1 MTEDALKSQPEQPQ
15 EPQRPEGKDHSE
27 RRAIL
32 GFSLPMSVAN
42 YVQQSYL
49 LADSII
55 VGHCVG
61 IDGLAAV
68 GAAQPI
74 FYLVNAVFLGLV
86 GGFAIR
92 FARMT
97 GSGRAER
104 QQDAVIGLAAF
115 TVVWA
120 ALCVGLVFAATGFF
134 LDAMG
139 IHGSVAAGSAT
150 YLRTLSLGFVGM
162 FGIGALGGF
171 LRGLGD
177 SRTVMYIMVFS
188 SLLNIVLAWTF
199 VAVLGLGLRGAALG
213 TVTAASLAFVA
224 GLVLVA
230 RRHGIHRYRSN
241 FSDLARQAGSS
252 LRLGFPVGIQHVM
265 LSLGTM
271 VLTSLIAPF
280 GTAAIAAFSI
290 AARLEA
296 LAGRFYL
303 DLSGAVTV
311 FVARH
316 TGAGDAERARR
327 VLLEALRICLWVT
340 VVESLSVILLR
351 HGIAGAF
358 TTDASVRAIVGSY
371 IVMTYPFFLL
381 YSAMAVVHGFLNG
394 IGRTVFPLVCTM
406 LSFLV
411 VRVPTASLLKGP
423 LGLDGIIWAVP
434 VGWFVGLAYT
444 AFAVRRYVKDPRRFT
459 PSTGSP

>member
-1 MTEDALKSQPEQPQ
+1 
-15 EPQRPEGKDHSE
+15 
-27 RRAIL
+27 
-32 GFSLPMSVAN
+32 MSVAN

-55 VGHCVG
+55 VGHYVG
-61 IDGLAAV
+61 VGGLAAV

-86 GGFAIR
+86 SGFAIR

-97 GSGRAER
+97 GSGRAEHR
-104 QQDAVIGLAAF
+104 QDAVIGLAAF
-115 TVVWA
+115 TVLWA
-120 ALCVGLVFAATGFF
+120 GLCVALVFCATGSF
-134 LDAMG
+134 LNAMG
-139 IHGSVAAGSAT
+139 IHGTVAHVATT
-150 YLRTLSLGFVGM
+150 YLRTLSFGFVGV

-177 SRTVMYIMVFS
+177 SRTVMYITVSS
-188 SLLNIVLAWTF
+188 SLVNIVLSWSF
-199 VAVLGLGLRGAALG
+199 VALLGLGVRGAALG
-213 TVTAASLAFVA
+213 TVAASSVAFLAGVA
-224 GLVLVA
+224 LVA
-230 RRHGIHRYRSN
+230 RRHRIHRYRSTLP
-241 FSDLARQAGSS
+241 SLAWQAASS

-311 FVARH
+311 FVAQH
-316 TGAGDAERARR
+316 TAAGDAQRARR
-327 VLLEALRICLWVT
+327 VLLQALRVCLWGTVT
-340 VVESLSVILLR
+340 ESVLVILVR
-351 HGIAGAF
+351 QDIAAAF
-358 TTDASVRAIVGSY
+358 TTAGSVRGIVASY
-371 IVMTYPFFLL
+371 ILMAYPFFLL
-381 YSAMAVVHGFLNG
+381 YTAMAVTHGFLNG

-434 VGWFVGLAYT
+434 IGWLVGLAYT
-444 AFAVRRYVKDPRRFT
+444 TFAVLRYIQDAERFIPLPT
-459 PSTGSP
+459 SAG

>member
-1 MTEDALKSQPEQPQ
+1 
-15 EPQRPEGKDHSE
+15 
-27 RRAIL
+27 
-32 GFSLPMSVAN
+32 MSVAN

-55 VGHCVG
+55 VGHYVG
-61 IDGLAAV
+61 IGGLAAV

-86 GGFAIR
+86 SGFAIR

-97 GSGRAER
+97 GSGRADQR
-104 QQDAVIGLAAF
+104 QDAVIGLAAF
-115 TVVWA
+115 AVVWA
-120 ALCVGLVFAATGFF
+120 ALCVALVFGATGFF
-134 LDAMG
+134 LHAMG
-139 IHGSVAAGSAT
+139 IHGTVADGSTT
-150 YLRTLSLGFVGM
+150 YLRTLALGFVGM

-177 SRTVMYIMVFS
+177 SRTVMYVLVFS
-188 SLLNIVLAWTF
+188 SLLNIVLAWSF
-199 VAVLGLGLRGAALG
+199 VAVLGWGLRGAALG
-213 TVTAASLAFVA
+213 TVTASCTAFAV
-224 GLVLVA
+224 GLVLVG
-230 RRHGIHRYRSN
+230 RRHGIHRYRST
-241 FSDLARQAGSS
+241 LPALLRQAGSS

-265 LSLGTM
+265 LSLGSM

-290 AARLEA
+290 ASRLEA

-311 FVARH
+311 FVAQH

-327 VLLEALRICLWVT
+327 VLLDALRICLWAT
-340 VVESLSVILLR
+340 LAESVLVILLR
-351 HGIAGAF
+351 HDIAAAF
-358 TTDASVRAIVGSY
+358 TADAPVRAIVGSY
-371 IVMTYPFFLL
+371 VLMTYPFFLL
-381 YSAMAVVHGFLNG
+381 YTAMAVTHGFLNG

-411 VRVPTASLLKGP
+411 FRVPMASLLKGP

-434 VGWFVGLAYT
+434 IGWLVGLTYT
-444 AFAVRRYVKDPRRFT
+444 AFAVRRYIRDAGRHIPVQKAPE
-459 PSTGSP
+459 SVTGMSG

>member
-1 MTEDALKSQPEQPQ
+1 MASVRWPKKH
-15 EPQRPEGKDHSE
+15 RPELRS
-27 RRAIL
+27 IL

-55 VGHCVG
+55 VGHYVG
-61 IDGLAAV
+61 IEGLAAV
-68 GAAQPI
+68 GAGQPI

-86 GGFAIR
+86 SGFAIR

-97 GSGRAER
+97 GSGRAES
-104 QQDAVIGLAAF
+104 QQDAVVGLAAF
-115 TVVWA
+115 AVVWA
-120 ALCVGLVFAATGFF
+120 VLCMALIFTGTGF
-134 LDAMG
+134 LLNAMG
-139 IHGSVAAGSAT
+139 IHGTIADGSTT

-188 SLLNIVLAWTF
+188 SLLNIVLAWSF
-199 VAVLGLGLRGAALG
+199 VALLGWGLRGAALG
-213 TVTAASLAFVA
+213 TVAASCTAFVA

-230 RRHGIHRYRSN
+230 RRHGIHRYRS
-241 FSDLARQAGSS
+241 SLPQLARQAGSS

-265 LSLGTM
+265 LSLGSM

-280 GTAAIAAFSI
+280 GTAAIAALSI

-311 FVARH
+311 FVAQH
-316 TGAGDAERARR
+316 TGGGDAERARR
-327 VLLEALRICLWVT
+327 VLLEALRICLWAT
-340 VVESLSVILLR
+340 LAESVLVILLR
-351 HGIAGAF
+351 HDIAAAF
-358 TTDASVRAIVGSY
+358 TTDPSVRGIVASY
-371 IVMTYPFFLL
+371 ILMTYPFFLL
-381 YSAMAVVHGFLNG
+381 YTAMAVVHGFLNG

-411 VRVPTASLLKGP
+411 FRVPTASLLKGP
-423 LGLDGIIWAVP
+423 LGLDGLIWAVP
-434 VGWFVGLAYT
+434 IGWFVGLAYT
-444 AFAVRRYVKDPRRFT
+444 AFAVRRYIQDAERFIPVQKSRAPQRHRR
-459 PSTGSP
+459 

>member
-1 MTEDALKSQPEQPQ
+1 MTEDALKRRPENENEQP
-15 EPQRPEGKDHSE
+15 SE
-27 RRAIL
+27 RRSLL

-49 LADSII
+49 VADSII
-55 VGHCVG
+55 VGHYVG
-61 IDGLAAV
+61 VGGLAAV

-86 GGFAIR
+86 SGFAIR

-104 QQDAVIGLAAF
+104 QQDTVIGLAAF
-115 TVVWA
+115 AVVWA
-120 ALCVGLVFAATGFF
+120 ALCITLVFAATGFF
-134 LDAMG
+134 LHIMG
-139 IHGSVAAGSAT
+139 IHGAVAHSSTT
-150 YLRTLSLGFVGM
+150 YLRTLSLGFVGV

-188 SLLNIVLAWTF
+188 SLLNIALAWSF
-199 VAVLGLGLRGAALG
+199 VALLGWGVRGAALG
-213 TVTAASLAFVA
+213 TVTAASAAFLA

-230 RRHGIHRYRSN
+230 RRHGIHRYRSTLPE
-241 FSDLARQAGSS
+241 LARQAGQS

-290 AARLEA
+290 AARLET

-311 FVARH
+311 FVAQA
-316 TGAGDAERARR
+316 TGAGEAERARR
-327 VLLEALRICLWVT
+327 VLLDALRICLGVT
-340 VVESLSVILLR
+340 LAESALVILVR
-351 HGIAGAF
+351 HDIAAAF
-358 TTDASVRAIVGSY
+358 TTAESVRGIVGSY
-371 IVMTYPFFLL
+371 ILMTYPFFLL
-381 YSAMAVVHGFLNG
+381 YAAMAVVHGFLNG

-411 VRVPTASLLKGP
+411 VRIPTASLLKAP

-434 VGWFVGLAYT
+434 IGWFVGLAYT
-444 AFAVRRYVKDPRRFT
+444 AFAVRRYLQDARRFIPVQT
-459 PSTGSP
+459 NSA

>member
-1 MTEDALKSQPEQPQ
+1 MTEDLLKRKTQNDIKQ
-15 EPQRPEGKDHSE
+15 HSE
-27 RRAIL
+27 RRSLL

-55 VGHCVG
+55 VGHYVG
-61 IDGLAAV
+61 VGGLAAV

-86 GGFAIR
+86 SGFAIR

-97 GSGRAER
+97 GSGRAESR
-104 QQDAVIGLAAF
+104 QDAVIGLAAF
-115 TVVWA
+115 AVVWA
-120 ALCVGLVFAATGFF
+120 VLCIALVFAATGFF
-134 LDAMG
+134 LRLMG
-139 IHGSVAAGSAT
+139 IHGAVADGSTT
-150 YLRTLSLGFVGM
+150 YLRTLSLGFVGV

-188 SLLNIVLAWTF
+188 SLLNIGLAWSF
-199 VAVLGLGLRGAALG
+199 VAVLGMGVRGAALG
-213 TVTAASLAFVA
+213 TVAASSVAFLA

-230 RRHGIHRYRSN
+230 RRHGIHRYRSTLR
-241 FSDLARQAGSS
+241 DLARQAGSS

-290 AARLEA
+290 AARLET

-311 FVARH
+311 FVARYV
-316 TGAGDAERARR
+316 GAGDTERARR
-327 VLLEALRICLWVT
+327 VLLEALRICLWAT
-340 VVESLSVILLR
+340 LAESVLVILVR

-358 TTDASVRAIVGSY
+358 TADASVRGIVGSY
-371 IVMTYPFFLL
+371 ILMSYPFFLL
-381 YSAMAVVHGFLNG
+381 YTAMAVVHGFFNG

-411 VRVPTASLLKGP
+411 VRVPTASALKGP

-434 VGWFVGLAYT
+434 IGWFVGLAYT
-444 AFAVRRYVKDPRRFT
+444 AFTVRRYLRDAGRLIPVQPDT
-459 PSTGSP
+459 T

>member
-1 MTEDALKSQPEQPQ
+1 
-15 EPQRPEGKDHSE
+15 
-27 RRAIL
+27 
-32 GFSLPMSVAN
+32 MSVAN

-55 VGHCVG
+55 VGHYVG
-61 IDGLAAV
+61 VDGLAAV

-86 GGFAIR
+86 SGFAIR

-104 QQDAVIGLAAF
+104 QQEAVIGLAAF
-115 TVVWA
+115 AVVWA
-120 ALCVGLVFAATGFF
+120 ALCIALVFCATGVF
-134 LDAMG
+134 LHVMG
-139 IHGSVAAGSAT
+139 IHGTVAHGSTT
-150 YLRTLSLGFVGM
+150 YLRTLSLGFVGV

-177 SRTVMYIMVFS
+177 SRTVMYIMIFS
-188 SLLNIVLAWTF
+188 SLLNIVLAWSF
-199 VAVLGLGLRGAALG
+199 VALLGLGVRGAALG
-213 TVTAASLAFVA
+213 TVTASSVAFLA

-230 RRHGIHRYRSN
+230 RRHGIHRYRST
-241 FSDLARQAGSS
+241 FPELARQAGSS
-252 LRLGFPVGIQHVM
+252 LRLGFPVGIQHIM

-290 AARLEA
+290 ASRLET
-296 LAGRFYL
+296 LVGRFYL

-311 FVARH
+311 FVAQY
-316 TGAGDAERARR
+316 TGAGEAERGRR
-327 VLLEALRICLWVT
+327 ALLDALRLCWWVT
-340 VVESLSVILLR
+340 LAECAVVILVR
-351 HGIAGAF
+351 HDIAAAF
-358 TTDASVRAIVGSY
+358 TTDQPVHAIVGTY
-371 IVMTYPFFLL
+371 ILMTYPFFLL

-411 VRVPTASLLKGP
+411 VRIPTASVLKGR

-434 VGWFVGLAYT
+434 IGWFVGLAYT
-444 AFAVRRYVKDPRRFT
+444 AFAVRRYIQDARRFIPVQT
-459 PSTGSP
+459 NSV

>member
-1 MTEDALKSQPEQPQ
+1 
-15 EPQRPEGKDHSE
+15 
-27 RRAIL
+27 
-32 GFSLPMSVAN
+32 MSVAN

-55 VGHCVG
+55 VGHYVG
-61 IDGLAAV
+61 IEGLASV

-86 GGFAIR
+86 SGFAIR

-97 GSGRAER
+97 GSGHAER
-104 QQDAVIGLAAF
+104 QEDAVIGLAAF
-115 TVVWA
+115 AVVWA
-120 ALCVGLVFAATGFF
+120 GLCVVLVFCATGFF

-139 IHGSVAAGSAT
+139 IHGTVAHGAET
-150 YLRTLSLGFVGM
+150 YLRTLSLGFVGV

-177 SRTVMYIMVFS
+177 SRTVMYVMVFS
-188 SLLNIVLAWTF
+188 SLLNIALAWSF
-199 VAVLGLGLRGAALG
+199 VAVLGLGVRGAALG
-213 TVTAASLAFVA
+213 TVTASTVAFLA

-230 RRHGIHRYRSN
+230 RRHGIHRYRSTLP
-241 FSDLARQAGSS
+241 DLVRQAGSS
-252 LRLGFPVGIQHVM
+252 LRLGFPVGIQHVF
-265 LSLGTM
+265 LSLGSM

-290 AARLEA
+290 ASRLET

-316 TGAGDAERARR
+316 VGAGAPERARR
-327 VLLEALRICLWVT
+327 VLLEALRICLWGT
-340 VVESLSVILLR
+340 LAESVLVILVR
-351 HGIAGAF
+351 HDIAAAF
-358 TTDASVRAIVGSY
+358 TSDTAVRAIVGTY
-371 IVMTYPFFLL
+371 ILMAYPFFLL
-381 YSAMAVVHGFLNG
+381 YTAMAVVHGFLNG

-411 VRVPTASLLKGP
+411 VRVPTASLLNGP
-423 LGLDGIIWAVP
+423 LGLHGIIWAVP
-434 VGWFVGLAYT
+434 IGWFVGLAYT
-444 AFAVRRYVKDPRRFT
+444 AFAVRRYIQDARRFIPVPT
-459 PSTGSP
+459 SAPEQGDVLR

>member
-1 MTEDALKSQPEQPQ
+1 MTEDALKRRPK
-15 EPQRPEGKDHSE
+15 QRRRKESRSE

-55 VGHCVG
+55 VGHYVG
-61 IDGLAAV
+61 IDGLASV

-86 GGFAIR
+86 SGFAIR

-104 QQDAVIGLAAF
+104 QQDAVIGLALFA
-115 TVVWA
+115 VVWA
-120 ALCVGLVFAATGFF
+120 ALCIGLVFGATGFF

-139 IHGSVAAGSAT
+139 IHGGVAAGSTT

-188 SLLNIVLAWTF
+188 SLLNIALAWSF
-199 VAVLGLGLRGAALG
+199 VAVLGWGLRGAALG
-213 TVTAASLAFVA
+213 TVTAASLAFVV

-241 FSDLARQAGSS
+241 LPELARQAGTS
-252 LRLGFPVGIQHVM
+252 LRLGFPVGIQHVL

-290 AARLEA
+290 ASRLEA

-311 FVARH
+311 FVAQH

-327 VLLEALRICLWVT
+327 VLLEALRICLWGT
-340 VVESLSVILLR
+340 VAESLLVILLR
-351 HGIAGAF
+351 HDIAAAF

-371 IVMTYPFFLL
+371 ILMTYPFFLL

-411 VRVPTASLLKGP
+411 ARVPTASLLKGP
-423 LGLDGIIWAVP
+423 LGLNGIIWAVP
-434 VGWFVGLAYT
+434 IGWFVGLAYT
-444 AFAVRRYVKDPRRFT
+444 AFAVRRYIRDPRRFI
-459 PSTGSP
+459 PVQKLPG

>member
-1 MTEDALKSQPEQPQ
+1 MTEDVLKRRQQSEG
-15 EPQRPEGKDHSE
+15 EPRSE
-27 RRAIL
+27 LRSLL

-55 VGHCVG
+55 VGRYVG
-61 IDGLAAV
+61 VDGLAAV

-86 GGFAIR
+86 SGFAIR
-92 FARMT
+92 FARMR

-104 QQDAVIGLAAF
+104 QQEAVVGLAAF
-115 TVVWA
+115 AVVWA
-120 ALCVGLVFAATGFF
+120 ALCITLVFSATGLF
-134 LDAMG
+134 LHVMG
-139 IHGSVAAGSAT
+139 IHGAVAQGSTT
-150 YLRTLSLGFVGM
+150 YLRTLSLGFVGV

-188 SLLNIVLAWTF
+188 SLLNIALAWSF
-199 VAVLGLGLRGAALG
+199 VALLGLGVRGAALG
-213 TVTAASLAFVA
+213 TVTASSVAFLA

-230 RRHGIHRYRSN
+230 RRHGIHRYRSTLPE
-241 FSDLARQAGSS
+241 LARQAGSS
-252 LRLGFPVGIQHVM
+252 LRLGFPVGIQHIM

-290 AARLEA
+290 ASRLET

-311 FVARH
+311 FVAQY
-316 TGAGDAERARR
+316 TGAGEAERARR
-327 VLLEALRICLWVT
+327 ALLDALRLCWWVT
-340 VVESLSVILLR
+340 LAECAVVILVR
-351 HGIAGAF
+351 HDIAAAF
-358 TTDASVRAIVGSY
+358 TSDQSVHAIVGRY
-371 IVMTYPFFLL
+371 ILMTYPFFLL

-411 VRVPTASLLKGP
+411 VRIPTASLLKGP
-423 LGLDGIIWAVP
+423 LDLDGIIWAVP
-434 VGWFVGLAYT
+434 IGWFVGLAYT
-444 AFAVRRYVKDPRRFT
+444 AFAVRRYIQDARRFIPVQT
-459 PSTGSP
+459 NSV